1 MCDGN
6 EDCSD
11 GSDEEDCVV
20 EEPEYEEEESGDV
33 ECDERM
39 MMCGVTGQ
47 CISLRWRC
55 DGDLDCE
62 DGSDEENCEVIVTR
76 NMTQKCGSNEFQ
88 CIKGAGC
95 VQYDWLCDGD
105 ADCADWSDEDTVNCD
120 KFKPKIEA
128 CLPTQLT
135 CTNSSQCIFADQLCD
150 GTYDCKNG
158 SDEENCDYVET
169 TNSSKDEC
177 DKKCMNDVCLDESQ
191 VCDGKDDCTDGED
204 EEDCDSK
211 ELKPSCDIDNGGC
224 DHLCSGTE
232 DVQCGCHDGYKL
244 QGSTCI
250 GKITKY
256 GCC

>member
-1 MCDGN
+1 
-6 EDCSD
+6 
-11 GSDEEDCVV
+11 
-20 EEPEYEEEESGDV
+20 
-33 ECDERM
+33 
-39 MMCGVTGQ
+39 
-47 CISLRWRC
+47 
-55 DGDLDCE
+55 
-62 DGSDEENCEVIVTR
+62 
-76 NMTQKCGSNEFQ
+76 MTQKCGSNEFQ

-135 CTNSSQCIFADQLCD
+135 CTNSSQCISADQLCD
-150 GTYDCKNG
+150 GTFDCKNG

-169 TNSSKDEC
+169 TNSSKGC
-177 DKKCMNDVCLDESQ
+177 DYKCMNDVCLDESQ

-232 DVQCGCHDGYKL
+232 DVQCSCHDGYKL

-250 GKITKY
+250 GKITIN